1 MYAPINAVT
10 GKPYQG
16 KNAEALSEAA
26 IKLNSKDPRW
36 ATFLQIKSM
45 GNGIHLRKGSKGTR
59 IVVVKEVKQEN
70 NNTELFYKYY
80 TVFNAIQVE
89 NMPTVTTEELTSSDA
104 PAASDSSETSEASRA
119 TATASDEVEET
130 EAQAS

>member
-36 ATFLQIKSM
+36 ATFLQIKSL
-45 GNGIHLRKGSKGTR
+45 GPDIYLKKGSKGTK

-70 NNTELFYKYY
+70 GTELFYKHY
-80 TVFNAIQVE
+80 TVFNAVQVE
-89 NMPTVTTEELTSSDA
+89 NMPTVTEATET
-104 PAASDSSETSEASRA
+104 
-119 TATASDEVEET
+119 T
-130 EAQAS
+130 EAQTALNEAGESEEAS